1 MFYIIIA
8 IFVLI
13 PIIEISL
20 FIEIG
25 SIIGSFY
32 TIMLI
37 FLTAIVG
44 VFFVRQQG
52 ISTFQKLASQLQKFE
67 TPVQT
72 MFEGL
77 VILIAGILLITPGF
91 FTDALGFLGLIPV
104 SRIIFIKLVASYMLS
119 RYIVHK
125 ITYGYTFWLIHIQD
139 SIVYKHIGDSLIIG
153 SYFMSTSY
161 NVINIWHKSW
171 LIVSVLFRR

>member
-1 MFYIIIA
+1 MFLFIA
-8 IFVLI
+8 LFILI

-32 TIMLI
+32 TIILI
-37 FLTAIVG
+37 FVTAIVG

-52 ISTFQKLASQLQKFE
+52 ISTFQKLTFQLQNLE

-77 VILIAGILLITPGF
+77 VILISGILLITPGF
-91 FTDALGFLGLIPV
+91 FTDALGFLGLIPFT
-104 SRIIFIKLVASYMLS
+104 RIIFIKLVASYILS
-119 RYIVHK
+119 RYGKRSNQNENTIEGEFIDIDEEEK
-125 ITYGYTFWLIHIQD
+125 
-139 SIVYKHIGDSLIIG
+139 
-153 SYFMSTSY
+153 
-161 NVINIWHKSW
+161 
-171 LIVSVLFRR
+171 

>member
-1 MFYIIIA
+1 MFLFIA
-8 IFVLI
+8 LFILI

-32 TIMLI
+32 TITLI
-37 FLTAIVG
+37 FITAVVG

-52 ISTFQKLASQLQKFE
+52 VSTFQKLKSQLQNLE

-77 VILIAGILLITPGF
+77 VILVSGILLVTPGF
-91 FTDALGFLGLIPV
+91 FTDALGFLGLIPF
-104 SRIIFIKLVASYMLS
+104 SRIIFIKLVATYILS
-119 RYIVHK
+119 RYGNQ
-125 ITYGYTFWLIHIQD
+125 TNQD
-139 SIVYKHIGDSLIIG
+139 E
-153 SYFMSTSY
+153 ST
-161 NVINIWHKSW
+161 IEGEFIDIDEEEK
-171 LIVSVLFRR
+171 

>member
-1 MFYIIIA
+1 MFLFIA
-8 IFVLI
+8 LFILI

-25 SIIGSFY
+25 RIIGSFY

-37 FLTAIVG
+37 FVTAIVG

-52 ISTFQKLASQLQKFE
+52 ISTFQKLTSQLQNLE

-77 VILIAGILLITPGF
+77 VILISGILLITPGF
-91 FTDALGFLGLIPV
+91 FTDALGFLGLIPF
-104 SRIIFIKLVASYMLS
+104 SRIIFIKLVASYILS
-119 RYIVHK
+119 RYGKRGNQNENTIEGEFIDIDEEEK
-125 ITYGYTFWLIHIQD
+125 
-139 SIVYKHIGDSLIIG
+139 
-153 SYFMSTSY
+153 
-161 NVINIWHKSW
+161 
-171 LIVSVLFRR
+171 

>member
-1 MFYIIIA
+1 MFLFIA
-8 IFVLI
+8 LFILI

-32 TIMLI
+32 TIILI
-37 FLTAIVG
+37 FVTAIVG

-52 ISTFQKLASQLQKFE
+52 ISTFQKITSQLQNLE

-77 VILIAGILLITPGF
+77 VILISGILLITPGF
-91 FTDALGFLGLIPV
+91 FTDALGFLGLIPF
-104 SRIIFIKLVASYMLS
+104 SRIIFIKLVASYILS
-119 RYIVHK
+119 RYGKQSHQNENTIEGEFIDIDEEEK
-125 ITYGYTFWLIHIQD
+125 
-139 SIVYKHIGDSLIIG
+139 
-153 SYFMSTSY
+153 
-161 NVINIWHKSW
+161 
-171 LIVSVLFRR
+171 

>member
-1 MFYIIIA
+1 MFFIFIA
-8 IFVLI
+8 IFILI

-52 ISTFQKLASQLQKFE
+52 ISTFQKLASQLQNLE
-67 TPVQT
+67 APVQT

-77 VILIAGILLITPGF
+77 VILISGILLITPGF
-91 FTDALGFLGLIPV
+91 FSDSIGFLGLIPV
-104 SRIIFIKLVASYMLS
+104 TRVIFIKLVASYILS
-119 RYIVHK
+119 RYGVKQNLEDNTLEGDFVELDDEDK
-125 ITYGYTFWLIHIQD
+125 I
-139 SIVYKHIGDSLIIG
+139 K
-153 SYFMSTSY
+153 
-161 NVINIWHKSW
+161 
-171 LIVSVLFRR
+171 

>member
-1 MFYIIIA
+1 MFLFIVLFI
-8 IFVLI
+8 LI

-32 TIMLI
+32 TIILI
-37 FLTAIVG
+37 FITAIVG

-52 ISTFQKLASQLQKFE
+52 ISAFQKLTFQLQNLE

-77 VILIAGILLITPGF
+77 VILISGILLITPGF
-91 FTDALGFLGLIPV
+91 FTDALGFLGLIPFT
-104 SRIIFIKLVASYMLS
+104 RIIFIKLVASYILS
-119 RYIVHK
+119 RYGKQSNQNKNTIEGEFIDIDEEEK
-125 ITYGYTFWLIHIQD
+125 
-139 SIVYKHIGDSLIIG
+139 
-153 SYFMSTSY
+153 
-161 NVINIWHKSW
+161 
-171 LIVSVLFRR
+171 

>member
-1 MFYIIIA
+1 LFFIIIA

-32 TIMLI
+32 TITLI

-52 ISTFQKLASQLQKFE
+52 ISTIQKLASQLRNLE
-67 TPVQT
+67 APVQT

-119 RYIVHK
+119 RYGNQNNQH
-125 ITYGYTFWLIHIQD
+125 D
-139 SIVYKHIGDSLIIG
+139 STIEGDYIEIDDEE
-153 SYFMSTSY
+153 
-161 NVINIWHKSW
+161 KK
-171 LIVSVLFRR
+171 

>member
-1 MFYIIIA
+1 MFFIIIA
-8 IFVLI
+8 IFVVI

-32 TIMLI
+32 TITLI

-52 ISTFQKLASQLQKFE
+52 ISTIQKLASQLRNLE
-67 TPVQT
+67 APVQT

-119 RYIVHK
+119 RYGNQNNQH
-125 ITYGYTFWLIHIQD
+125 D
-139 SIVYKHIGDSLIIG
+139 STIEGDYIEIDDEE
-153 SYFMSTSY
+153 
-161 NVINIWHKSW
+161 KK
-171 LIVSVLFRR
+171 

>member
-1 MFYIIIA
+1 MFFIFIA

-37 FLTAIVG
+37 FLTAVVG

-52 ISTFQKLASQLQKFE
+52 ISTFQRLASQLRNLE
-67 TPVQT
+67 APVQT
-72 MFEGL
+72 LFEGL

-104 SRIIFIKLVASYMLS
+104 SRIILIKLVASYILS
-119 RYIVHK
+119 RYGNPNNQH
-125 ITYGYTFWLIHIQD
+125 D
-139 SIVYKHIGDSLIIG
+139 STIEGDYIEIDDEE
-153 SYFMSTSY
+153 
-161 NVINIWHKSW
+161 KK
-171 LIVSVLFRR
+171 

>member
-1 MFYIIIA
+1 MFFIFIA
-8 IFVLI
+8 IFILI

-25 SIIGSFY
+25 RIIGSFY

-52 ISTFQKLASQLQKFE
+52 ISTFHKLASQLQNLQA
-67 TPVQT
+67 PVQT

-77 VILIAGILLITPGF
+77 VILISGILLITPGF
-91 FTDALGFLGLIPV
+91 FSDSIGFLGLIPV
-104 SRIIFIKLVASYMLS
+104 TRVIFIKLVASYILS
-119 RYIVHK
+119 RYGVK
-125 ITYGYTFWLIHIQD
+125 QNNEDNTLA
-139 SIVYKHIGDSLIIG
+139 GD
-153 SYFMSTSY
+153 
-161 NVINIWHKSW
+161 
-171 LIVSVLFRR
+171 

>member
-1 MFYIIIA
+1 MFLFIVLFI
-8 IFVLI
+8 LI

-32 TIMLI
+32 TIILI
-37 FLTAIVG
+37 FITAIVG

-52 ISTFQKLASQLQKFE
+52 ISTFQKLTSQLQNLE

-77 VILIAGILLITPGF
+77 VILISGILLITHGF
-91 FTDALGFLGLIPV
+91 FTDALGFLGLIPFT
-104 SRIIFIKLVASYMLS
+104 RIIFIKLVASYILS
-119 RYIVHK
+119 RYGKRGNQNENTIEGEFIDIDEEEK
-125 ITYGYTFWLIHIQD
+125 
-139 SIVYKHIGDSLIIG
+139 
-153 SYFMSTSY
+153 
-161 NVINIWHKSW
+161 
-171 LIVSVLFRR
+171 

>member
-1 MFYIIIA
+1 MFLFIA
-8 IFVLI
+8 LFILI

-32 TIMLI
+32 TIILI
-37 FLTAIVG
+37 FVTAIVG

-52 ISTFQKLASQLQKFE
+52 ISTFQKLTSQLQNLE

-77 VILIAGILLITPGF
+77 VILISGVLLITPGF
-91 FTDALGFLGLIPV
+91 FTDALGFLGLIPF
-104 SRIIFIKLVASYMLS
+104 SRIIFIKLVASYILS
-119 RYIVHK
+119 RYGKRSNQNENTIEGEFIDIDEEEK
-125 ITYGYTFWLIHIQD
+125 
-139 SIVYKHIGDSLIIG
+139 
-153 SYFMSTSY
+153 
-161 NVINIWHKSW
+161 
-171 LIVSVLFRR
+171 

>member
-1 MFYIIIA
+1 MFLFIA
-8 IFVLI
+8 LFILI

-32 TIMLI
+32 TIILI
-37 FLTAIVG
+37 FITAIVG

-52 ISTFQKLASQLQKFE
+52 INTFQKLTFQLQNLE

-77 VILIAGILLITPGF
+77 VILISGILLITPGF
-91 FTDALGFLGLIPV
+91 FTDALGFLGLIPF
-104 SRIIFIKLVASYMLS
+104 SRIIFIKLVASYILS
-119 RYIVHK
+119 RYGKQRNQNENTIEGEFIDIDEEDK
-125 ITYGYTFWLIHIQD
+125 
-139 SIVYKHIGDSLIIG
+139 
-153 SYFMSTSY
+153 
-161 NVINIWHKSW
+161 
-171 LIVSVLFRR
+171 